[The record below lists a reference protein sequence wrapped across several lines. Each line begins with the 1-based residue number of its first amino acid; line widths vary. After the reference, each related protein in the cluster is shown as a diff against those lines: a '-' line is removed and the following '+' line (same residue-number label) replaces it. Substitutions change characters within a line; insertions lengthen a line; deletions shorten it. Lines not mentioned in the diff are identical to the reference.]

1 MIRWSWGWTYAQRET
16 RPHVTEG
23 GYWEERRRGVLA
35 AFARGWSQG
44 LVLRVVA
51 NEPSWG
57 RQGS

>member
-1 MIRWSWGWTYAQRET
+1 MHREK
-16 RPHVTEG
+16 PHPMSLRGDTGKKEG
-23 GYWEERRRGVLA
+23 GGVLA

-44 LVLRVVA
+44 LVLGVLA